1 MSLENYSTLGRT
13 GLKISPLALGTMTF
27 GTEWGWGSEK
37 TIAKTL
43 FDRYIDAGGNF
54 VDTADMYT
62 GGTSES
68 WIGEFV
74 SDRKLRDRV
83 VITTKFSFSA
93 EPGNPNAGG
102 NGRKNILRAVEGSLK
117 RLRTDY
123 IDLYLLHAWDTVT
136 PVEEVMRTFDD
147 LVRSGKVRYV
157 GLSDTPSWYAARA
170 QTLAE
175 WRGWE
180 PISALQ
186 LEYSLVERNIEREFT
201 RLCQELG
208 MGIMAWSPLSGGLLS
223 GKYRPEHSGQLEASK
238 GRLDKTKDSGNPAFE
253 KFTPR
258 NWGIVSELEKVAG
271 EIGRSMSQVSLNW
284 VANRPGVGTVIIG
297 ATKLLQLEDNL
308 KSLEFTLPGNLRERL
323 DVASAI
329 EPGFPYM
336 FYQPYIQSMIHGGT
350 SVSLKPEGYFS
361 SPS

>member
-1 MSLENYSTLGRT
+1 MSIEAYQTLGRT

-37 TIAKTL
+37 ATAKAL
-43 FDRYIDAGGNF
+43 FDRFIDAGGN
-54 VDTADMYT
+54 VLDTADMYT
-62 GGTSES
+62 GGTSET

-74 SDRKLRDRV
+74 SDRKLRDRTV
-83 VITTKFSFSA
+83 VTTKFSFSA

-157 GLSDTPSWYAARA
+157 GLSDTPSWYASRA

-180 PISALQ
+180 PLCALQ

-201 RLCQELG
+201 RLAQEFG
-208 MGIMAWSPLSGGLLS
+208 MGIMAWSPLAGGLLS
-223 GKYRPEHSGQLEASK
+223 GKYRPEQSGRPEQSE
-238 GRLDKTKDSGNPAFE
+238 GRLEKTKGSGNPAFE
-253 KFTPR
+253 KFTSR
-258 NWGIVSELEKVAG
+258 NWAIVAELEKVAG
-271 EIGRSMSQVSLNW
+271 EVGRSMAQVALNW
-284 VANRPGVGTVIIG
+284 VSARPGVGTVIIG
-297 ATKLLQLEDNL
+297 ATKPNQLEDNL
-308 KSLEFTLPGNLRERL
+308 KALDFTLPDDMRERL
-323 DVASAI
+323 DSVSAI
-329 EPGFPYM
+329 DPGFPYM
-336 FYQPYIQSMIHGGT
+336 FYQPFLQSMIHGGT
-350 SVSLKPEGYFS
+350 SVSAKPRGYYRP
-361 SPS
+361 PS